1 MAQVH
6 FTLNGEERIL
16 ETQPKWTL
24 LYILRDVYHLT
35 GTKCGCAM
43 GACGTCT
50 VVMNGE
56 AVRACLINS
65 KNLEGAEI
73 TTIVGLADGC
83 SLHPIQLAFID
94 AGAVQCGFCIP
105 GMIMAAKALLD
116 KNVNPTEDEVRKALE
131 HNLCRCTGYEKIVEA
146 VLLAAKRMRGE
157 A

>member
-1 MAQVH
+1 
-6 FTLNGEERIL
+6 
-16 ETQPKWTL
+16 
-24 LYILRDVYHLT
+24 
-35 GTKCGCAM
+35 M

-65 KNLEGAEI
+65 KKLEGAEI
-73 TTIVGLADGC
+73 TTIEGLADGC
-83 SLHPIQLAFID
+83 SLHPIQQAFID